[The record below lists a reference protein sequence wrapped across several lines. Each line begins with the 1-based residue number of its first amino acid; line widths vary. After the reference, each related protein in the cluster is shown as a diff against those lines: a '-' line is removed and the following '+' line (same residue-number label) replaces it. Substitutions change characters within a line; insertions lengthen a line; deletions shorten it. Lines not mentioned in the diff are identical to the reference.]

1 MKYSILL
8 FICFVSAIS
17 QAQTAII
24 AHKSHSGTA
33 TDFLIDPSGN
43 FGEPGPQLIQIVRL
57 NDSTYVNVYSE
68 FSGFIYH
75 DTVRDKINYNLNIDS
90 IHQPSYYNRVE
101 YINFKN
107 SPKNLKPKTPGYQI
121 QEIKSQEIIQNET
134 PVDQDVPKKK
144 KKSYLLFLFGITGG
158 GMLLTKLFRKSK
170 VSHPSIA

>member
-1 MKYSILL
+1 MKIKLL
-8 FICFVSAIS
+8 LLICSLAS
-17 QAQTAII
+17 LSHAQTAII

-33 TDFLIDPSGN
+33 IDFLIDPSGN

-75 DTVRDKINYNLNIDS
+75 DTVRHKINYNLNIDS
-90 IHQPSYYNRVE
+90 INQPGYYNHIE

-107 SPKNLKPKTPGYQI
+107 SPKNLKPKAPGYQI
-121 QEIKSQEIIQNET
+121 QETKSQEIIQDET
-134 PVDQDVPKKK
+134 PLDQTVPKKK

-158 GMLLTKLFRKSK
+158 GMLLTKLFKKSK
-170 VSHPSIA
+170 ISYPSIA